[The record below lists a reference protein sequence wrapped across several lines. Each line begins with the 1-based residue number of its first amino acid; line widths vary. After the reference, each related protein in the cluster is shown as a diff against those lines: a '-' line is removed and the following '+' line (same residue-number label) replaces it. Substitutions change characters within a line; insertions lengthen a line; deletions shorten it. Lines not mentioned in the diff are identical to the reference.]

1 MQSESLAKLQTFG
14 WAYQSITFLAAIA
27 IFLVDT
33 FTSLET
39 AIAVLYAVVVMVSAS
54 FLNRRGILIVSGAC
68 MLMTVM
74 SYLIVHGGT
83 THSGPLIRGLISLCA
98 ISITTFLALKNQ
110 EATQNLAYQAS
121 LLDLTHDA
129 IVARDMDGV
138 ITYWN
143 AGAEELYGW
152 KSEEA
157 VGLRMA
163 ELLET
168 TLPTSLESILDQLQ
182 QTSRWQGELL
192 HTRRDGTRVV
202 VASRWS
208 LHRDKQGRPVATIS
222 TNNDIT
228 EQKASEDAL
237 SELRSE
243 LAHVARVSTL
253 GELTAS
259 IAHEIN
265 QPLAAVVANGDACL
279 RWLARDV
286 PDLKEVRLS
295 VERMIGNGQRASE
308 VVKRLR
314 ALARK
319 DRPSRSEF
327 TMNEIVEDVL
337 PLLEREVLR
346 HCVKVVLE
354 LEPRPL
360 SCLGDRVQMQQVF
373 INLVMNAVQSM
384 SNVEERSRTL
394 TIRTRNDDADSTP
407 AVLLEVADNGV
418 GIDVEVANELFK
430 PFFTTK
436 NDGMGMG
443 LSICRSIVEAHG
455 GEIFAGPAREQGASF
470 SIRIPIRNEAET

>member
-1 MQSESLAKLQTFG
+1 MQSKSLAKLQPFG
-14 WAYQSITFLAAIA
+14 WAYQAITFLAAIA

-33 FTSLET
+33 FTALET
-39 AIAVLYAVVVMVSAS
+39 AIAVLYAVVVMVSAG
-54 FLNRRGILIVSGAC
+54 FLSRRGLLVVGGAC

-83 THSGPLIRGLISLCA
+83 SHSGPLIRGLISLCA
-98 ISITTFLALKNQ
+98 IGITTFLALKNQ

-121 LLDLTHDA
+121 LLDQTHDA
-129 IVARDMDGV
+129 IVVRDMDGV

-152 KSEEA
+152 KSGEA
-157 VGLRMA
+157 VGRHMA

-168 TLPTSLESILDQLQ
+168 TLPVSLENILDQLER
-182 QTSRWQGELL
+182 TDRWQGELL

-208 LHRDKQGRPVATIS
+208 LHRDKQGKPVATIS

-228 EQKASEDAL
+228 EQKGSEDAL

-279 RWLARDV
+279 RWLARDI
-286 PDLKEVRLS
+286 PDLKEVRFS

-308 VVKRLR
+308 VVARLR
-314 ALARK
+314 ALARN
-319 DRPSRSEF
+319 DRTSRSEF

-346 HCVKVVLE
+346 HSVTVVLD
-354 LEPRPL
+354 LERRPL
-360 SCLGDRVQMQQVF
+360 VCLGDRVQMQQVF

-384 SNVEERSRTL
+384 SNVEGRQRTL
-394 TIRTRNDDADSTP
+394 TIRTRNDDADGPP
-407 AVLLEVADNGV
+407 AVLLELADS
-418 GIDVEVANELFK
+418 GIGIAPEIAGELFK
-430 PFFTTK
+430 PFFTTR

-455 GEIFAGPAREQGASF
+455 GEISARPAGEWGACFAV
-470 SIRIPIRNEAET
+470 RIPTRGEAET